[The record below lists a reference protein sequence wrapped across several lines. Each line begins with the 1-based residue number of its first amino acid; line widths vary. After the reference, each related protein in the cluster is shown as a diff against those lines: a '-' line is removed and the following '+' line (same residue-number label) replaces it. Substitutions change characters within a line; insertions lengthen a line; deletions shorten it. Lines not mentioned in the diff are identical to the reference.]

1 MKITVKLI
9 GRYKD
14 ITGQE
19 SIDFDITDDTTI
31 RDIINIFVTKYPAVQ
46 KDKGR
51 MMVIKNKLFTS
62 YDATVGKED
71 EIALSPP
78 VVSGG

>member
-19 SIDFDITDDTTI
+19 SIDFYITDDTTI
-31 RDIINIFVTKYPAVQ
+31 RDIINTFVTKYPAVE

-51 MMVIKNKLFTS
+51 MIVIKNKMYTS
-62 YDATVGKED
+62 YDTTVSKED
-71 EIALSPP
+71 EIVLSPP

>member
-1 MKITVKLI
+1 MKLI

-19 SIDFDITDDTTI
+19 KIEFDITDDTII
-31 RDIINIFVTKYPAVQ
+31 RDIIATFVKKYPAVE

-51 MMVIKNKLFTS
+51 MMVIKNNMYTS
-62 YDATVGKED
+62 YDTTVGKDD